1 MNVND
6 TDTDIYAQ
14 PHSLKIADGTKKV
27 LFRSPSEEHDMTGM
41 TTDICHEPGNI
52 SVLDGKPSL

>member
-14 PHSLKIADGTKKV
+14 PHSVKIADGTKKV
-27 LFRSPSEEHDMTGM
+27 PFRFPSEEQDM

-52 SVLDGKPSL
+52 SVLDDKPSR